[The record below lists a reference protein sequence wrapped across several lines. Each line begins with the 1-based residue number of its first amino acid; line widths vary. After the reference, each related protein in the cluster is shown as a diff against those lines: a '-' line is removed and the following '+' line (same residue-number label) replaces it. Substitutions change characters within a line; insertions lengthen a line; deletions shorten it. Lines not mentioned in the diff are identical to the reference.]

1 MLCTLT
7 QFNDIGSYLML
18 FYFSLITYGYSFNIN
33 NSTSVVNKSCVKIC
47 SLFPCGCAIAYD
59 TFSGASQA
67 AAKRIKR
74 YIWDI
79 HH

>member
-47 SLFPCGCAIAYD
+47 SLFPCGCAIA
-59 TFSGASQA
+59 
-67 AAKRIKR
+67 
-74 YIWDI
+74 
-79 HH
+79 